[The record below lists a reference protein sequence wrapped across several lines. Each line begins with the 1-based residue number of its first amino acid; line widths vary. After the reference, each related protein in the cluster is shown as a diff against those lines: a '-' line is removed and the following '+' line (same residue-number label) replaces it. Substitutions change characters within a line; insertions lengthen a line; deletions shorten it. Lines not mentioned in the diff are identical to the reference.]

1 MEYQKI
7 ANLIDDDTL
16 DQPSKFR
23 TRNWVEINDES
34 RGAYN
39 VNSQIK
45 FKTTMLKSS
54 LCDYSDAYILV
65 KGTIS
70 VNNTAAQGAAAN
82 NTNKKVIFK
91 NCAPFTNCISEINN
105 TQIDNAKDIDIVMPM
120 YNLIEYSDNYAKTT
134 GSIWQYCK
142 DIPARNNNNEITEFT
157 LVNTTDSFKF
167 KAKITGQTEDDGTK
181 DVEIMVPLKYLS
193 NFWRTLEMPLI
204 NCEVNLILT
213 WSSTCVLISTNIP
226 NQAAIFEITDT
237 KLYVPVVTLSTQE
250 NTKFLQ
256 QLESGFK
263 RVINWN
269 KYLSKPELLA
279 QNPNLNHLVEPSFQ
293 GVNRL
298 FVLAFENDND
308 GTSNEQSYLPTVE
321 IKDYNTMI
329 NGENVFDQ
337 PIKNTKVT
345 YDNIRKIATG
355 QGDDYTTRCL
365 LNYPY
370 FANTYKMF
378 AVNLSKQQALD
389 ADPRAIQQINFTAN
403 IDRAAANKSLLY
415 SGRSKR
421 NYSRLFTG
429 NSKSIVNKII
439 FNLNT
444 YKCFA
449 LVSTT
454 LIK

>member
-7 ANLIDDDTL
+7 ANLIDDNTL
-16 DQPSKFR
+16 NQPSKFR
-23 TRNWVEINDES
+23 TRNWIEINDES
-34 RGAYN
+34 RGVYN
-39 VNSQIK
+39 VNSQNK

-70 VNNTAAQGAAAN
+70 VNNTAAASAAAN
-82 NTNKKVIFK
+82 NTNKKVRFK

-134 GSIWQYCK
+134 GSLWQYCK
-142 DIPARNNNNEITEFT
+142 DIPARNANGEIIIFAGN
-157 LVNTTDSFKF
+157 NTTDSFKF
-167 KAKITGQTEDDGTK
+167 KAKITGQTGNGGTK
-181 DVEIMVPLKYLS
+181 GVEIMVPLKYLS

-213 WSSTCVLISTNIP
+213 WSSNCVFIATTVP
-226 NQAAIFEITDT
+226 NQAATFEITDT

-256 QLESGFK
+256 QLKSGFK

-293 GVNRL
+293 GINRL
-298 FVLAFENDND
+298 FVLAFENDD
-308 GTSNEQSYLPTVE
+308 YRISDDEYYLPTVE
-321 IKDYNTMI
+321 IKDYNIVI
-329 NGENVFDQ
+329 NGENFFDQ
-337 PIKNTKVT
+337 PIKNNKIT

-355 QGDDYTTRCL
+355 QGDDYTTG
-365 LNYPY
+365 
-370 FANTYKMF
+370 FW
-378 AVNLSKQQALD
+378 
-389 ADPRAIQQINFTAN
+389 
-403 IDRAAANKSLLY
+403 
-415 SGRSKR
+415 
-421 NYSRLFTG
+421 
-429 NSKSIVNKII
+429 
-439 FNLNT
+439 
-444 YKCFA
+444 
-449 LVSTT
+449 
-454 LIK
+454 